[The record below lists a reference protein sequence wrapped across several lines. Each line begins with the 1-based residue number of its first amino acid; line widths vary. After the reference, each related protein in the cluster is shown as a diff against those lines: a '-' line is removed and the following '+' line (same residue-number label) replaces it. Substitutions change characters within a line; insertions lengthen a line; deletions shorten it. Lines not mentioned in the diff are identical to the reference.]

1 MRLCLFFCLL
11 PTLLYTQNP
20 PDQFIYLKGG
30 AFLMGDAPGDQL
42 AADETPHRVH
52 LSPFYISPFEVTFEA
67 FDAFCKATGR
77 DTLPANGWGRGQLP
91 VLNADW
97 YSAIE
102 YCNWR
107 SIQAGLTPC
116 YTLDKTQS
124 DTSNHN
130 EFDKK
135 RWMVRCN
142 WKANGYR
149 LPTEAEWEYAALA
162 GQNPANARFA
172 NGEKRI
178 EPAKINFDARDFL
191 ARTFSEVGYY
201 RERTIAVDS
210 LPPNAFGLYHMSG
223 NVWEWCWDWYD
234 ARYYTRSTDQLD
246 PHGPA
251 SGKHRCVRGGAWD
264 SNPENCRRANRG
276 RNNPYVRLGS
286 RGFRM
291 VRRA

>member
-107 SIQAGLTPC
+107 STQAGLTPC
-116 YTLDKTQS
+116 YTLDKTQP
-124 DTSNHN
+124 DTNNHN

-135 RWMVRCN
+135 RWLVRCN

-149 LPTEAEWEYAALA
+149 LPTEAEWEYAAREGGRNVLFSNGSDLA
-162 GQNPANARFA
+162 DPY
-172 NGEKRI
+172 E
-178 EPAKINFDARDFL
+178 INFNPRVRNPKA
-191 ARTFSEVGYY
+191 TFYRNKTIPVG
-201 RERTIAVDS
+201 S
-210 LPPNAFGLYHMSG
+210 LTSPNSLGLHDMSG
-223 NVWEWCWDWYD
+223 NLYEWCWDWYGPYPGGKQRD
-234 ARYYTRSTDQLD
+234 YRGPRY
-246 PHGPA
+246 GA
-251 SGKHRCVRGGAWD
+251 FKVVRGGAYV
-264 SNPENCRRANRG
+264 SEEAFIRAMNRAC
-276 RNNPYVRLGS
+276 VEE
-286 RGFRM
+286 GFRSR
-291 VRRA
+291 VIGFRLARTAK